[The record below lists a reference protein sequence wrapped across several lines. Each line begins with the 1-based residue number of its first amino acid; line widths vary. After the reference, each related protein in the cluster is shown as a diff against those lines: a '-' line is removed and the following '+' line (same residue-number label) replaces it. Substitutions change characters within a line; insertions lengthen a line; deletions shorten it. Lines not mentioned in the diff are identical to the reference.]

1 MRKELREALAE
12 VVKNSETAMI
22 YTPPPIDTNIF
33 YPNPA
38 HNAVQA
44 LYRDLR
50 PSKHS
55 STRKQKPRKKVK
67 HGNRKKK

>member
-1 MRKELREALAE
+1 MRKSLREALAE
-12 VVKNSETAMI
+12 VVKNSETPVVEL
-22 YTPPPIDTNIF
+22 PPPIDTNIF
-33 YPNPA
+33 YANPA
-38 HNAVQA
+38 HNAIQA